1 MGDSKRSAQI
11 LGPYGARDSA
21 PRQIDTAAGLLNGRF
36 EFYHYPSI
44 SFERPIDWS
53 VNPLDNTWR
62 WALHSFQ
69 PLYSLVN
76 APVRPETGAV
86 EDRVRVAHELIEDWW
101 STNSDRESEPSP
113 YSWRGHCVGLR
124 AQLIAWVNLP
134 RGEWQD
140 ALVEA
145 HADELQRVDVYEFG
159 HNHGLDQDLGLL
171 ALAGL
176 RGRTDWADFALERAA
191 RSATAMVDEQGA
203 TAEQAVGYS
212 FYVLRLLRQVKWNAE
227 EQGRPVPKE
236 ILRYLSIPEFL
247 AYATQPDG
255 RYVPIGD
262 TSPVP
267 AFDAGGASTWAA
279 TRGAEGAVPPRKEIV
294 FDRGWVFGRSGW
306 GAGET
311 PFEKETFFSLRFG
324 PGKTDLDHGHVD
336 QSSITYFSEG
346 SPLIVDGAF
355 GGYGDRGKHLAE
367 KSERGHSMVLVE
379 GAGDY
384 VRDSECAL
392 VEHTVTSDWSR
403 YTVQDRPYGEVL
415 RTRTLVYLRVEQAL
429 LVHDHLILGKGT
441 GAVQRWLV
449 NSDAVE
455 DGAWVRDGYRATVG
469 NTALVINELLG
480 SARDATIRGQMEPV
494 VDGWESRA
502 PDDRRPADV
511 VGFRRGGDVVT
522 FLTLLSTGSV
532 TGERSSD
539 GARIYVRGELRYR
552 ASLEAEG
559 RLSLRSV

>member
-1 MGDSKRSAQI
+1 MEDSNRSTTI
-11 LGPYGARDSA
+11 LGPFGARDSA
-21 PRQIDTAAGLLNGRF
+21 PRQIDTAVGLLNGRF

-44 SFERPIDWS
+44 PFERPIDWS

-76 APVRPETGAV
+76 APVTSETGAV
-86 EDRVRVAHELIEDWW
+86 EERVRVAHEFIEDWW
-101 STNSDRESEPSP
+101 STNADRDNEPSP

-134 RGEWQD
+134 RGDWQD

-145 HADELQRVDVYEFG
+145 HAAELKLMDVYEFG

-176 RGRTDWADFALERAA
+176 HDRADWADFALERAA

-212 FYVLRLLRQVKWNAE
+212 FYVLRLLRQIKWNAE
-227 EQGRPVPKE
+227 EQGRSVPKE

-279 TRGAEGAVPPRKEIV
+279 TRGEEGAVPPRKEIV

-306 GAGET
+306 GAEAT
-311 PFEKETFFSLRFG
+311 PFTEETFFSLRFG

-336 QSSITYFSEG
+336 QSSVTYFSGG

-355 GGYGDRGKHLAE
+355 GGYGDRAKHLAE

-379 GAGDY
+379 GAGAF
-384 VRDSECAL
+384 VRDAPCAL
-392 VEHTVTSDWSR
+392 LEHAVTPEWSR

-415 RTRTLVYLRVEQAL
+415 RTRTLVYLRDERSL
-429 LVHDHLILGKGT
+429 LVYDHLILGKGT

-455 DGAWVRDGYRATVG
+455 DLEWVRDGYRATVG
-469 NTALVINELLG
+469 STELVINELLG
-480 SARDATIRGQMEPV
+480 SVREETIRGQVEPV

-502 PDDRRPADV
+502 PDDRRPADL
-511 VGFRRGGDVVT
+511 VGFRRGGDVVR
-522 FLTLLSTGSV
+522 FLTLLSTGNV
-532 TGERSSD
+532 TGESTENE
-539 GARIYVRGELRYR
+539 ARIYARGELSHRV
-552 ASLEAEG
+552 SLDGGG